1 MKFLDYFKNNRR
13 KTPTIL
19 QMEAVECGS
28 ASLGICL
35 GYFGKFVPLEELRV
49 VCGVSRD
56 GSNAFNIIEG
66 AKKYGLE
73 ANGYKVEIDEIKDM
87 PLPLIVF
94 WNFNHF
100 IIVEGFAKKFVY
112 INDPASGPRK
122 ISYEEFDKGFT
133 GVVITVEPTEN
144 FVKSGK
150 PESVLSLLKEKLSTT
165 KSALMF
171 IAIISLFLVVPELA
185 IPGITQIFFD
195 KIVINRNFEW
205 AFWVSLSLFICTLF
219 VLFLHLFRQKVL
231 NRLHTKL
238 SVTQSAQFLW
248 HLLRLPIEFYS
259 QRYSGENANRL
270 SIVDQV
276 AAVLTG
282 PLATTSISV
291 LLVIFYL
298 AMMLSYSIPITLIA
312 LIAALV
318 NLLVLFLINRSRND
332 AYARMQ
338 QEFGKSIGYSIGCLQ
353 SIESIKAAGTE
364 LEAFGNWAGYYTKQ
378 LNAQREINL
387 KDIILIT
394 APPFLMGIATAALL
408 GVGAWQIIEGNLTS
422 GMLIAL
428 NSLSLSFFSPV
439 TDLLNLG
446 STLQTTKV
454 NVKRLDDVLKNKL
467 DSLVVSEEKKEKTS
481 FNSQTTKLDG
491 YLELRDVTFGYCPLN
506 PPLIENLSIK
516 LNPGQRVALVGPS
529 GCGKSTIS
537 KLISGVY
544 QPWSGQILFDGKVI
558 TDIPRNVLENSFS
571 TVDQSLFL
579 FAGTIKDNLVL
590 WNETIKTKD
599 IINAAKDAE
608 IHEAIVDR
616 PKGYDTVL
624 NEGGAN
630 LSGGEGQRLEIAR
643 ALINSPHI
651 LVMDEA
657 TSSLD
662 SRSEETISKNIRKR
676 GCTCVMVAHRLST
689 IKECDEIIV
698 LDKGKV
704 IQRGS
709 HESLMNVEGVYK
721 SLVEKEMFLKASE
734 NEH

>member
-1 MKFLDYFKNNRR
+1 MKFLEFFKSNRK

-19 QMEAVECGS
+19 QMEAVECGA
-28 ASLGICL
+28 ASLAICL
-35 GYFGKFVPLEELRV
+35 AYFGKFVPLEELRV

-56 GSNAFNIIEG
+56 GSNAFNVIEG

-87 PLPLIVF
+87 PVPFIVF

-100 IIVEGFAKKFVY
+100 VVVEGFSNKFVY
-112 INDPASGPRK
+112 INDPGSGPRK
-122 ISYEEFDKGFT
+122 ISYEEFDKSFT
-133 GVVITVEPTEN
+133 GIVITVEPTEN
-144 FVKSGK
+144 FEKSGK
-150 PESVLSLLKEKLSTT
+150 PESVLSLLKEKVEKV
-165 KSALMF
+165 KSALLY
-171 IAIISLFLVVPELA
+171 IAIISLCLLIPELA

-205 AFWVSLSLFICTLF
+205 GAWVCLSLFICTLF
-219 VLFLHLFRQKVL
+219 VMVLNILRQKVL
-231 NRLHTKL
+231 IRLHTKL
-238 SVTQSAQFLW
+238 SVTHCAEFLW
-248 HLLRLPIEFYS
+248 HLLRLPIEFYT

-270 SIVDQV
+270 RIVDQV
-276 AAVLTG
+276 AATLTG
-282 PLATTSISV
+282 PLAKTSISV

-298 AMMLSYSIPITLIA
+298 AMMLSYSIPITIIA
-312 LIAALV
+312 VIAAFI
-318 NLLVLFLINRSRND
+318 NLLVLYLINRSRND

-394 APPFLMGIATAALL
+394 APPFFIGIARAAIL
-408 GVGAWQIIEGNLTS
+408 GMGAWQILEGNLTS

-428 NSLSLSFFSPV
+428 NFLAISFFSPV
-439 TDLLNLG
+439 IDLLNLG

-454 NVKRLDDVLKNKL
+454 NVRRLDDVLKNKL
-467 DSLVVSEEKKEKTS
+467 DPLVVAEEKRENTPVID
-481 FNSQTTKLDG
+481 QTTKLDG

-544 QPWSGQILFDGKVI
+544 KPWSGQILLDGKKI

-571 TVDQSLFL
+571 SVDQSIFL
-579 FAGTIKDNLVL
+579 FSGTIKDNLVL
-590 WNETIKTKD
+590 WDETIKTKD
-599 IINAAKDAE
+599 IINATKDAE
-608 IHEAIVDR
+608 IHDAIIDR
-616 PKGYDTVL
+616 PKGYETMLD
-624 NEGGAN
+624 EGGVN

-643 ALINSPHI
+643 ALINCPHI
-651 LVMDEA
+651 LIMDEA

-662 SRSEETISKNIRKR
+662 SRSEETISKNIRRR

-709 HESLMNVEGVYK
+709 HNTLMNVEGVYK

-734 NEH
+734 NE